1 MVVTDASS
9 AETAP
14 VHSAR
19 STINVLGWLENS
31 KMLINARISIKNTQ
45 LFEAEQPDNPT
56 HWWPSENVKDK
67 QYNHQKNTSI
77 N

>member
-14 VHSAR
+14 VHSTR

-31 KMLINARISIKNTQ
+31 KMLAKCKN
-45 LFEAEQPDNPT
+45 
-56 HWWPSENVKDK
+56 
-67 QYNHQKNTSI
+67 
-77 N
+77 